1 MSTFLDIKIKLNN
14 AIEAHSIDIAK
25 EIVRSHKNLL
35 DEDFFGL
42 TVFHISVEEDFTEFI
57 SFLLEQGV
65 DVNFLDKDGLTAIFF
80 AGGKGQVETVSFLLA
95 NGADPNGTVKPVD
108 GLYLDATPIV
118 WATREG
124 QLEVV
129 KEYVKHGASLN
140 ISHNGD
146 SLLDIARE
154 SGNEEVIEYLSNI
167 VSYG

>member
-14 AIEAHSIDIAK
+14 AIENHAIDVAK
-25 EIVRSHKNLL
+25 EIVSSHKHLL

-57 SFLLEQGV
+57 SYLLGEGV
-65 DVNFLDKDGLTAIFF
+65 DVNILDKDGLTAIFF
-80 AGGKGQVETVSFLLA
+80 AGGKGQVDIVRYLLE
-95 NGADPNGTVKPVD
+95 NGADPNGKIKPVD
-108 GLYLDATPIV
+108 GVYMEATPIV

-129 KEYVKHGASLN
+129 KEYIKYGASLN

-146 SLLDIARE
+146 SILDIAQE
-154 SGNEEVIEYLSNI
+154 SGNQKLVAYLADI
-167 VSYG
+167 GF